1 MAVATWCVSRSN
13 YISIMPGVEERIEQ
27 LRSEIEQHNYRY
39 YVLSTPLISDVE
51 FDRLMQQLIDLE
63 AQYPELITPTSPTQ
77 RVGSDRNPSFVSVR
91 HSVPMLSLSNTY
103 NYDEVREFW
112 HRLHSGNGS
121 LTLDCELKFDGLSI
135 AVVYLNGELSQA
147 ITRGDGIEGDD
158 VTNNIRTIRSIPLRL
173 LGENIPPRVEVRGE
187 ILLPYDEFERINSQR
202 LAEGKDPFA
211 NPRNAASGTLKQL
224 DTSVVSERRL
234 DAFFYYLLVDG
245 LDIDSHAERL
255 RLAKSWGIKVSDYS
269 TQCSTLEDI
278 YAFIDHWDT
287 ARRSLP
293 FATDGIVLKVDS
305 LALQQTIGF
314 TAKGPRWAIA
324 YKYQP
329 ERASTQLIDVSYQV
343 GRTGIITPVANL
355 APILISGTVVRRA
368 TLHNADFIL
377 SLDLH
382 QKDYVY
388 VEKGGEIIP
397 KIAGVDKSL
406 RQSDALPIVFPSTC
420 PDCGT
425 TLIKAEGE
433 VGYFCPNKL
442 GCPMQIKGSIEHYAQ
457 RKAADITIGPET
469 IDALYSRGFVKSI
482 CDLYR
487 LTADD
492 ILSLDGIKEC
502 ATGNL
507 LGSIEQS
514 KSRPFPAILFGL
526 GIRYIGENVA
536 KILTRTF
543 NSIESL
549 MEASQEELQTID
561 GIGERIAES
570 IVSFFADER
579 NQKIIAALK
588 EFGVTLSNP
597 SEEGFSEAISRPLEG
612 KSIVI
617 SGTFSQHTRD
627 EYTQIIE
634 QLGGKKVSSISQKTS
649 FILAGEDMG
658 PSKREKALSLGIPL
672 LSEDE
677 FLVLVDLPNTK

>member
-1 MAVATWCVSRSN
+1 MS
-13 YISIMPGVEERIEQ
+13 GVEERIEQ

-63 AQYPELITPTSPTQ
+63 AQHPELITPTSPTQ
-77 RVGSDRNPSFVSVR
+77 RVGSDRNPSFVLVR

-269 TQCSTLEDI
+269 AQCSTLEDI

-442 GCPMQIKGSIEHYAQ
+442 GGPMQIKGSIEHYTQ

-492 ILSLDGIKEC
+492 ILSLDGFKEC

-526 GIRYIGENVA
+526 GIRYVGENVA

-543 NSIESL
+543 NSIETL

-597 SEEGFSEAISRPLEG
+597 VEEGNSEAISRPLEG

-617 SGTFSQHTRD
+617 SGTFSQYTRD

-677 FLVLVDLPNTK
+677 FLALVDLPNAK